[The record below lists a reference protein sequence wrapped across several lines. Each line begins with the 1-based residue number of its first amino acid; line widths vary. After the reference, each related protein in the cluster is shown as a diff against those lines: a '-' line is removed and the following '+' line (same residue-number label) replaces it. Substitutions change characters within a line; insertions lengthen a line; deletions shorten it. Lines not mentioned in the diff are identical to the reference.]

1 MSQWPEEPDTI
12 ESLLNYGR
20 RGASRLVDESH
31 ELPPPTLVSALRRAW
46 GLCLI
51 LLVIGAAAGYQE
63 AAKKGV
69 AATAQAAFLVQDP
82 NNPSGTDDRY
92 VNNQVEILL
101 LPSVA
106 QTTAATLSA
115 HGLKITSDEIRQHLV
130 VTPNP
135 NNALITVSYTS
146 PVPRTAQQVANAV
159 VDSYRNLV
167 TGQSQAAA
175 QGQQAQ
181 LTKAI
186 ADVDKEI
193 AAAKPG
199 SALTNLQTTRL
210 QLQSQLTQAS
220 AAAAGGQSNIIAS
233 SPATLPGL
241 ARQGNPPL
249 YGAVGGIVGLLAGLA
264 GSYFWLLRRRRFHG
278 SRDPQLLLSVPLLS
292 RLPHPDKSSRA
303 PGQPDFVWTQGSEA
317 SEAAAIALASIAVQS
332 CNANTVALTGATG
345 GSSTTAIAV
354 NLALIA
360 AEQGQRVLVM
370 DGDLRSGRLS
380 EMLQPF
386 RHRPASPSLAPHDL
400 AGGLAESVVVLDGL
414 ELRALTRSGV
424 GVPPPPSPSAC
435 RRLFAHLS
443 EHYDLIIVDVPTL
456 ESASSTAMIA
466 AADAVVLVVRDN
478 ASAQSVEQSQERI
491 QLVDATLVGYI
502 YSEHTDRR
510 DSSRT
515 SDIATSRYRAA
526 PPATGAESEP
536 TLST

>member
-1 MSQWPEEPDTI
+1 
-12 ESLLNYGR
+12 
-20 RGASRLVDESH
+20 VDETH
-31 ELPPPTLVSALRRAW
+31 ELPPPTLLSALRRAW
-46 GLCLI
+46 WLCLI
-51 LLVIGAAAGYQE
+51 LLVIGAAAGYE
-63 AAKKGV
+63 DAAKKGT
-69 AATAQAAFLVQDP
+69 AATAQASILVQDP

-92 VNNQVEILL
+92 VNNQVQVLL
-101 LPSVA
+101 LPSVSQA
-106 QTTAATLSA
+106 TAATLSA
-115 HGLKITSDEIRQHLV
+115 HGLKITSDEIRQHLG

-135 NNALITVSYTS
+135 NNALITVNYTS

-167 TGQSQAAA
+167 SGLSQAAA

-181 LTKAI
+181 LTNAI
-186 ADVDKEI
+186 AEIDNEI

-199 SALTNLQTTRL
+199 TALTNLQTTRL
-210 QLQSQLTQAS
+210 QLQNQLTQAS

-249 YGAVGGIVGLLAGLA
+249 YGAVGGVVGLLAGLA
-264 GSYFWLLRRRRFHG
+264 GSYVWLLRRRRFHG
-278 SRDPQLLLSVPLLS
+278 SRDPELLLSVPLLS
-292 RLPHPDKSSRA
+292 RLPRADKSSRG

-317 SEAAAIALASIAVQS
+317 SEAAAIALASIVIQS
-332 CNANTVALTGATG
+332 RNANTVALTGATG
-345 GSSTTAIAV
+345 RSSTTVIAA
-354 NLALIA
+354 NLAFLA

-370 DGDLRSGRLS
+370 DGDLRNGQLS
-380 EMLQPF
+380 EILQPF
-386 RHRPASPSLAPHDL
+386 RRRPAGPSIDPRDL
-400 AGGLAESVVVLDGL
+400 TVAGLVESAVVLDGL
-414 ELRALTRSGV
+414 ELRTLTRSGA

-443 EHYDLIIVDVPTL
+443 EHYDLVIIDVPDL

-478 ASAQSVEQSQERI
+478 TSTQRVVQAQERI

-502 YSEHTDRR
+502 YSDQTDRR
-510 DSSRT
+510 GGNTPSNLD
-515 SDIATSRYRAA
+515 ANHYPA
-526 PPATGAESEP
+526 PPPVAGVESQP